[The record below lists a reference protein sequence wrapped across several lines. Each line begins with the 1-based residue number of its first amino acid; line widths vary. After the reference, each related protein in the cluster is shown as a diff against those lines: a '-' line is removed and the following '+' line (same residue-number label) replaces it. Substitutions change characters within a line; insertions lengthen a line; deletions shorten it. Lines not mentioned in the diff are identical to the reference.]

1 MGEAALHRA
10 AQGDEGAVGDE
21 RATAVSSGAASIIGR
36 ATTAHFQPGTG
47 SPAGIKDQ
55 TNYRDA

>member
-1 MGEAALHRA
+1 MGKAALHRA
-10 AQGDEGAVGDE
+10 AQGDKGAVGDE
-21 RATAVSSGAASIIGR
+21 RATAVSSGGCLDHR
-36 ATTAHFQPGTG
+36 GATTVHFQPGTG